1 MSVLWRAAAI
11 TGAVLGAL
19 IAAAVLTLLLIDWD
33 VARGRVSAMLSAAA
47 GREVRIGHLDVE
59 PGWRV
64 SRVVLRDLQVADAD
78 WARGE
83 GGGDHPFASASEVR
97 LAVETWPL
105 LWGRIN
111 LPEVLLREPT
121 IAALK
126 AETGEANWEFGP
138 VAETAGEVVAPEE
151 RGEFPY
157 VGRLDVEG
165 GKLTYRD
172 AARGLDLAGTVATA
186 TGDTRGNVELKLEGT
201 LEGRPVIFTFAGA
214 SLLELRERTDP
225 YPFDLS
231 LAVGDTEVHA
241 EGTTTEPV
249 QLQGFNVDLRV
260 AGPSM
265 ADVFPIFGIPLPE
278 TAPYHVEG
286 RLQRDG
292 AKWRFDDFSGKVDDS
307 DLGGWITVD
316 YTPERPVLQ
325 AEWVSRKLDLHDLGG
340 LIGLQP
346 KGEGGDESPSDGDG
360 GLLPDTPIDL
370 ERLNAMDMDL
380 RLKGEQVNADK
391 LPIDKLDMR
400 FIVTAG
406 QVRVEPLV
414 FYVADGRIAGVV
426 TVDAREAPAAAAAN
440 LAVRNLDLKPF
451 FRDSEFVD
459 EMGGRFV
466 GTIDLAGRGASLAE
480 MLAAADGDVVL
491 GMEGGSVSGLLVEA
505 AGLDL
510 VEALALVIEGD
521 TPVAIRCGL
530 LEAKVTGGV
539 ARFERGI
546 VDTSDSLLVVVGAAD
561 LGAEAVDVQ
570 IEAHEKDFSLIDA
583 AAPVRVQGPFRDPS
597 IAIGGV
603 DPLPFFEMGDT
614 EDINCG
620 ALLEELAAK
629 VSQ

>member
-1 MSVLWRAAAI
+1 MPVLWRAAAI

-19 IAAAVLTLLLIDWD
+19 IVAAVLTLLLIDWD
-33 VARGRVSAMLSAAA
+33 VARGRASAFLSAAA
-47 GREVRIGHLDVE
+47 GREVRIDHLDVE
-59 PGWRV
+59 PGWTT
-64 SRVVLRDLQVADAD
+64 SRIVLRDLWIANPD
-78 WARGE
+78 WATGE
-83 GGGDHPFASASEVR
+83 DNAPFVSASEVR
-97 LAVETWPL
+97 FVVETWPL

-111 LPEVLLREPT
+111 LPEVLLRDPT

-138 VAETAGEVVAPEE
+138 VAEAAGEVAAPEE

-157 VGRLDVEG
+157 IGRLDIEG

-186 TGDTRGNVELKLEGT
+186 TGDTRGDVELKLDGT
-201 LEGRPVIFTFAGA
+201 LEDRQVTFTFAGA

-225 YPFDLS
+225 YPFNLS
-231 LAVGDTEVHA
+231 LVVGGTEVHA

-249 QLQGFNVDLRV
+249 QLQGFDVDLRV

-307 DLGGWITVD
+307 DLRGWMAVD

-340 LIGLQP
+340 LIGLKP
-346 KGEGGDESPSDGDG
+346 NAEGDENPDDGSG

-380 RLKGEQVNADK
+380 SLKGEKVNADK

-400 FIVTAG
+400 FIVTNG
-406 QVRVEPLV
+406 QVKVEPLV

-426 TVDAREAPAAAAAN
+426 TVDAREAPPAAAAD
-440 LAVRNLDLKPF
+440 LAVHNLDLKPF

-466 GTIDLAGRGASLAE
+466 GTLDLAGRGASLAE
-480 MLAAADGDVVL
+480 MLAAADGEVVL

-530 LEAKVTGGV
+530 LEARVTDGV

-546 VDTSDSLLVVVGAAD
+546 VDTSDSLLVVAGAAD
-561 LGAEAVDVQ
+561 LGAEALDVQ

-583 AAPVRVQGPFRDPS
+583 AAPVRVQGPFRGPS
-597 IAIGGV
+597 VAIGGV

-614 EDINCG
+614 EDVNCA
-620 ALLEELAAK
+620 ALLKELAAK

>member
-1 MSVLWRAAAI
+1 MSVLWRWAAI
-11 TGAVLGAL
+11 AGAVLGA
-19 IAAAVLTLLLIDWD
+19 IVVAAVLTLVFIDWN
-33 VARGRVSAMLSAAA
+33 VARDRASAFLSGVA
-47 GREVRIGHLDVE
+47 GREVRIGFLDVE
-59 PGWRV
+59 PGWTT
-64 SRVVLRDLQVADAD
+64 SRVVLRDLWVANAD
-78 WARGE
+78 WAQGE
-83 GGGDHPFASASEVR
+83 DDSPFASAKEV
-97 LAVETWPL
+97 LLTVETKPL

-111 LPEVLLREPT
+111 LPEVVLREPT
-121 IAALK
+121 IDARK
-126 AETGEANWEFGP
+126 AENGDANWRFGP

-157 VGRLDVEG
+157 VGRLEIQG

-172 AARGLDLAGTVATA
+172 ATRGLDLAGTVATA
-186 TGDTRGNVELKLEGT
+186 TGDTRGNVELTLEGT
-201 LEGRPVIFTFAGA
+201 LEQRPVTFAFTGA
-214 SLLELRERTDP
+214 SLLELREGDEP
-225 YPFDLS
+225 YPFDLT
-231 LAVGDTEVHA
+231 LVAGGTEVRA
-241 EGTTTEPV
+241 AGTTTEPV
-249 QLQGFNVDLRV
+249 QLQGLDVSLRV

-265 ADVFPIFGIPLPE
+265 ADIFPIFGIPLPE

-286 RLQRDG
+286 QLQRDG
-292 AKWRFDDFSGKVDDS
+292 AKWRFDGFSGKVDDS
-307 DLGGWITVD
+307 DLAGWIAID
-316 YTPERPVLQ
+316 YTPERPVMQ
-325 AEWVSRKLDLHDLGG
+325 AEWVSQKLDLHDLGG

-346 KGEGGDESPSDGDG
+346 NAEGVEAADAEQPG

-380 RLKGEQVNADK
+380 TLKGERVHADY

-400 FIVTAG
+400 FIVEDG

-440 LAVRNLDLKPF
+440 LAVQNLDLKPF

-466 GTIDLAGRGASLAE
+466 GTIDVAGRGESLAD
-480 MLAAADGDVVL
+480 MLAAGNGDIVL

-521 TPVAIRCGL
+521 TPIGIRCGL
-530 LEAKVTGGV
+530 IEARMEDGV
-539 ARFERGI
+539 ARFQRGL
-546 VDTSDSLLVVVGAAD
+546 VDTTDSLLVVGGAAD
-561 LGAEAVDVQ
+561 LGKEAVDVQ

-583 AAPVRVQGPFRDPS
+583 AAPVRVAGPFRKPS

-614 EDINCG
+614 EDINCVR
-620 ALLEELAAK
+620 LLRELSDK
-629 VSQ
+629 VAQ